1 MSIISDADVD
11 SYHDNGYLVVP
22 GLVNPEGVEVLRR
35 DATRVCRG
43 EYPHEALR
51 PSDPGESDDD
61 VLARYLC
68 IHQPH
73 KISPVLLETG
83 VKHAGMAA
91 VLDRLIGP
99 DAKCMQ
105 SMLFIKP
112 PGFQGQGW
120 HQDEIYIPTRDRS
133 LTGGWIALDDAT
145 EENGCLRVIK
155 GSHKIRKLRKHNTV
169 NDNKYTLHQVLD
181 QSEYDE
187 NDAVDLELK
196 RGQISL
202 HDVYLLHGS
211 KENLSS
217 NSRRG
222 MTLRFM
228 PTSSVFDREVAN
240 ELTEQLG
247 GVNHSERSLYLMRG
261 KDESKLND
269 FRIRQ

>member
-1 MSIISDADVD
+1 MLNKEQIIQ
-11 SYHDNGYLVVP
+11 YKENGYIIPDFQLSNEIVDEISE
-22 GLVNPEGVEVLRR
+22 LYDRLLYKKPEFKNFCPNVLKYDVGFLNFAKIPEILDMVE
-35 DATRVCRG
+35 
-43 EYPHEALR
+43 
-51 PSDPGESDDD
+51 
-61 VLARYLC
+61 
-68 IHQPH
+68 Q
-73 KISPVLLETG
+73 
-83 VKHAGMAA
+83 
-91 VLDRLIGP
+91 LIGP
-99 DAKCMQ
+99 NFALWNSSLFAKPAKNG
-105 SMLFIKP
+105 LETP
-112 PGFQGQGW
+112 W
-120 HQDEIYIPTRDRS
+120 HQDGEFWPIRPLATC
-133 LTGGWIALDDAT
+133 TVWIAVDEANK
-145 EENGCLRVIK
+145 ENGCLRVIR

-169 NDNKYTLHQVLD
+169 NDKNFTLHQVLD
-181 QSEYDE
+181 PSEYDE

-247 GVNHSERSLYLMRG
+247 VVNHSERSLYLMRG